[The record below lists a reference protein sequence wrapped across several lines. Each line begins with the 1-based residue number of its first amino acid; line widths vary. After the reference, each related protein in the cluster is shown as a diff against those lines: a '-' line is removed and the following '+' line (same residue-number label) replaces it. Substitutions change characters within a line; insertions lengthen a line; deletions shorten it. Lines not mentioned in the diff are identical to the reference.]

1 MSLSIDTIDTTMSST
16 NDSDIAKDDVDEESI
31 DIDEVVQE
39 CIHNKITKQSYET
52 MLTRAATGHEL
63 LPIVDLLPN
72 SSQHYIWPF
81 HNDECNNKNHWS
93 SFSII

>member
-1 MSLSIDTIDTTMSST
+1 MSLSIDTIDTSMSST
-16 NDSDIAKDDVDEESI
+16 NDSDIAKDDVDEEST

-52 MLTRAATGHEL
+52 MLTRAAPGHEL
-63 LPIVDLLPN
+63 LPIIDLLPN
-72 SSQHYIWPF
+72 SSQHYGRSIMM
-81 HNDECNNKNHWS
+81 NAIIKNHWS